1 MPFHLQK
8 IPFMSPIK
16 PGQITSWTS
25 LLQHNANFIHIITQ
39 KKKTPR
45 SKHYDR
51 LVIMRNQLIYLVIF
65 PRLNLK
71 DEVKV
76 ICDHLSQDVG
86 KGVRS

>member
-1 MPFHLQK
+1 MPFHLQN

-25 LLQHNANFIHIITQ
+25 LLQYNANFIHIIHNA
-39 KKKTPR
+39 KEF
-45 SKHYDR
+45 KHYDR
-51 LVIMRNQLIYLVIF
+51 LVIMKYKWIYLVTF

-76 ICDHLSQDVG
+76 ECDLLSQ
-86 KGVRS
+86 